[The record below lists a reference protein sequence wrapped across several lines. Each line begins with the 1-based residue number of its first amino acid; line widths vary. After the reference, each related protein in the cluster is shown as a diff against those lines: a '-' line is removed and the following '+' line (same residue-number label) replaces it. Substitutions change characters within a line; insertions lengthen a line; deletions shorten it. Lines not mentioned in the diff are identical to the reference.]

1 MIKEFPLPD
10 LGEGLTE
17 SEIVAWR
24 VAVGDR
30 VELNQIIADVE
41 TAKAVVE
48 LPSPYAGV
56 ITALHAAEGET
67 IDVGAPLFSCDTG
80 GPDVDSDAPAT
91 PETSAEA
98 VASAEAAAS
107 AMQASLTTPAVDTA
121 DAAPGPNLV
130 GYGAAA
136 ESGPKRR
143 ARAGLHSSPVATAPV
158 ETEATHIAAHDATV
172 TEVEPLAER
181 PRSTPPVRKLARD
194 LGVDLERVTGTGERG
209 LITRDDVE
217 AAASASPSSERVSAR
232 SESVGEFVPES
243 TRTADVGRQQP
254 PAETRIPIRG
264 VRKHTAAAMVRSAFT
279 APHVTEFLT
288 VDVTAT
294 MQLLRGIRDDRAFSG
309 HKVTPLAVVAKA
321 LCIAARRTPEVN
333 ARWDED
339 AQEIVQFGGVNLGIA
354 AATERGL
361 VVPNIKGAES
371 MTLVELADAITL
383 LADTARAGRTQP
395 ADLGGGTI
403 SITNIGVFG
412 IDAGTPI
419 RNPGEAAILA
429 MGAVRR
435 QPWEY
440 QGEIALRELMT
451 LSLSFDHRLVD
462 GAQGSRFLADIGA
475 ILREPGI
482 ALTMA

>member
-1 MIKEFPLPD
+1 MIREFPLPD

-80 GPDVDSDAPAT
+80 EPVAESDVPAAP
-91 PETSAEA
+91 
-98 VASAEAAAS
+98 VASAEPAAS
-107 AMQASLTTPAVDTA
+107 AVQAALDTPAVDTA

-143 ARAGLHSSPVATAPV
+143 ARAGLHSAPAATAPVATAPPHV
-158 ETEATHIAAHDATV
+158 AAHDATV

-194 LGVDLERVTGTGERG
+194 LGVDLETVTGTGERG
-209 LITRDDVE
+209 LITREDVE
-217 AAASASPSSERVSAR
+217 AAASVSSPERASSL
-232 SESVGEFVPES
+232 SESVEDFLSES
-243 TRTADVGRQQP
+243 THPAHLAGPQRP

-294 MQLLRGIRDDRAFSG
+294 MQLLRSIRDDRAFVG

-339 AQEIVQFGGVNLGIA
+339 AQEIVQFGGVSLGIA

-361 VVPNIKGAES
+361 VVPNIKGAEA
-371 MTLVELADAITL
+371 MTLVELADAITA
-383 LADTARAGRTQP
+383 LAATARAGRTQP
-395 ADLGGGTI
+395 ADLAGGTI

-419 RNPGEAAILA
+419 LNPGEAAILA

-440 QGEIALRELMT
+440 RGEIALREIMT

-462 GAQGSRFLADIGA
+462 GAQGSRFLADIGS